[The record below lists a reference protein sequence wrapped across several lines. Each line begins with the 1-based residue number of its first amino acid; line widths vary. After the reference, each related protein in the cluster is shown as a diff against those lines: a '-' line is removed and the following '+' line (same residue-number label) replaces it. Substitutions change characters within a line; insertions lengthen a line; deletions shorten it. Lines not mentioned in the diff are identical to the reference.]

1 MPSTDKLLVGD
12 RGQQQ
17 GSEAIQQDVQARSQ
31 RRPQQSFLP
40 PELMDIVAP
49 SLKVGAGAG
58 EFS

>member
-1 MPSTDKLLVGD
+1 MPSTDKPLVGD

-17 GSEAIQQDVQARSQ
+17 VPATIQQDVQTRSQ

-58 EFS
+58 EFP